1 MAHLPR
7 ISPEAETDP
16 ETHSRDG
23 IGLSE
28 ATIRTPFV
36 EDALRRLR
44 RRNVRVHLSH
54 RQRSQHRQHLGHSV
68 DIPTVLIRLQLPPRL
83 SRCLPLPRFRTDLG
97 DSALYSPPSRQ
108 WERANGPDTLWR
120 QLLIEAPEIDWK
132 PTQPWVEVHLTIT
145 DPGSWL
151 DALVHVIDEASAPKD
166 AQRDLFG

>member
-1 MAHLPR
+1 MSRLPR
-7 ISPEAETDP
+7 ISPEA

-54 RQRSQHRQHLGHSV
+54 RQRSQHRPHLGHSI
-68 DIPTVLIRLQLPPRL
+68 DIPTVHITLQLPPRM
-83 SRCLPLPRFRTDLG
+83 SRWLRLPPFRTDLG
-97 DSALYSPPSRQ
+97 DSACYSPPSRQ
-108 WERANGPDTLWR
+108 WEKTNGPDTLWR
-120 QLLIEAPEIDWK
+120 KLLTEAPDIDWR
-132 PTQPWVEVHLTIT
+132 PTQPWIEVHLTIT